1 MNDTASNTSEI
12 HKNVHA
18 IVFLD
23 PKGGGDYIRGQKIT
37 QKFLPSENV
46 AKSQSDS
53 KVRKTEG

>member
-23 PKGGGDYIRGQKIT
+23 PKGGGDYIHGQKIT

-53 KVRKTEG
+53 KVTKN